1 MKSFQFLAYLSI
13 LLCQNLL
20 AQDGLHGRL
29 EDQNNE
35 SIPFATISF
44 MKLPD
49 STVVTGTTTDLKGE
63 FQLTPSQPGNY
74 ILKFSAIG
82 YSPWSTEE
90 FQVNGKGFDKN
101 FGVIRLEEET
111 TMLDDVLLK
120 TWKQRVKVESDRL
133 VMDVGGTALAAG
145 NTAYELLSRA
155 PGVSVGPGGFLIN
168 GKSGVLVM
176 INDRQTYL
184 SSGELYALLESM
196 PAENIKEIE
205 VIHSPSAKHD
215 AEGVAGIININLKEN
230 ADVGLNGSV
239 YGGFEYNQLQLF
251 NGGVNINYRKNN
263 WNTFLNVD
271 LAQRGYVRE
280 QHQYRIFAGEERAF
294 LDQLGEETSE
304 SFVPSLRLGAD
315 VDINENHRLGV
326 MANLGLRKRNNNWNT
341 LTDLGE
347 LGAGAMLHV
356 DARNKIDDEF
366 RNGRFNVHYTWSPDT
381 LETSL
386 SADLDYVRV
395 ERDQDSRFKNRY
407 TNLVQNSEETENI
420 SNNSISSYDIYAA
433 RLDLNL
439 PLSENSNLE
448 LGGKA
453 SKVTSASE
461 LDFYLEADTNPVLD
475 PERSDHFKYDEK
487 IYAAYASYANQ
498 INDTWKLQLGLRAE
512 KTFSEAN
519 SYSMNQK
526 ITRDYLEFFPNLL
539 VEQKLSENY
548 QLNYSF
554 TRRLSRPNYTF
565 LNPFIFYLDPYTYIV
580 GNPDL
585 RPQFTNSFQI
595 SQSLFKK
602 FNLRLSY
609 DISKDYMGEVPSMN
623 PGTRETVFTTR
634 NMKKYRTY
642 GATLVAPVK
651 ISSFWNINNTL
662 VLNRELYELEINGEP
677 LERKNYYFLAQSNHQ
692 FHLPLEI
699 KMELNG
705 TYRARMYYGVYN
717 IAPRYWVD
725 AGLKRSFLDEKL
737 DVSLRATDIFKTMQ
751 SELEADFL
759 GNHYRMS
766 QYFGNRAISIN
777 LRYNF
782 SKGNT
787 NKQTR
792 SNDTLEEMDR
802 AGVN

>member
-1 MKSFQFLAYLSI
+1 MKFFQFIFYLSFLI
-13 LLCQNLL
+13 CQSLI

-29 EDQNNE
+29 EDQNKE

-44 MKLPD
+44 IKLPD
-49 STVVTGTTTDLKGE
+49 STVVTGTTTDLEGK
-63 FQLTPSQPGNY
+63 FQLTPSETGKY
-74 ILKFSAIG
+74 ILKYSAIG
-82 YSPWSTEE
+82 YSPWFSEE
-90 FQVNGKGFDKN
+90 FQVNGKGFSKN

-133 VMDVGGTALAAG
+133 VMNVGGTALAAG

-155 PGVSVGPGGFLIN
+155 PGVSAGPGGFLIN
-168 GKSGVLVM
+168 GKTGVLVM

-184 SSGELYALLESM
+184 SSAELNALLESM

-215 AEGVAGIININLKEN
+215 AEGVAGILNIKLKKN

-239 YGGFEYNQLQLF
+239 YGGFQYNQLQLF
-251 NGGVNINYRKNN
+251 NGGVNLNYRKDN
-263 WNTFLNVD
+263 WNTFLILD
-271 LAQRGYVRE
+271 LAQRGYIRD
-280 QHQYRIFAGEERAF
+280 QHQYRIFAGEEEPF
-294 LDQLGEETSE
+294 LDQLGEETSK
-304 SFVPSLRLGAD
+304 SFVPSLRLGTD
-315 VDINENHRLGV
+315 LDINDGHSLGL
-326 MANLGLRKRNNNWNT
+326 MASLGLRKRDNNWNT
-341 LTDLGE
+341 LTDLGS

-366 RNGRFNVHYTWSPDT
+366 RNGRFNLHYTWTPDT
-381 LETSL
+381 SGTSL

-395 ERDQDSRFKNRY
+395 ERDQDSRFKNQY
-407 TNLVQNSEETENI
+407 TDLVENSEKTENI
-420 SNNSISSYDIYAA
+420 SNNSISGYDIYAA
-433 RLDLNL
+433 KLDLFL
-439 PLSENSNLE
+439 PLSEDSSLE
-448 LGGKA
+448 FGAKA
-453 SKVTSASE
+453 SKVSSNSE
-461 LDFYLEADTNPVLD
+461 LEFYLEENGNPVLD
-475 PERSDHFKYDEK
+475 PERSDHFNYDEN

-512 KTFSEAN
+512 QTFSEAN
-519 SYSMNQK
+519 SYSMDQQLS
-526 ITRDYLEFFPNLL
+526 RDYLEFFPNLL

-609 DISKDYMGEVPSMN
+609 DLSKDYMGEVPSMD
-623 PGTRETVFTTR
+623 PETRETVFTTR

-642 GATLVAPVK
+642 GATLVAPVEL
-651 ISSFWNINNTL
+651 SSFWNINNTL
-662 VLNRELYELEINGEP
+662 VLNRELYELEINQEP
-677 LERKNYYFLAQSNHQ
+677 QTRENYYFLAQSNHQ
-692 FHLPLEI
+692 INLPLEI

-705 TYRARMYYGVYN
+705 TYRARMYYGVYD
-717 IAPRYWVD
+717 IAPQYWVD
-725 AGLKRSFLDEKL
+725 AGLKKSFLDEKL
-737 DVSLRATDIFKTMQ
+737 DVSLRASDIFKTMH
-751 SELEADFL
+751 SEVEADFL
-759 GNHYRMS
+759 GNHYQMK

-782 SKGNT
+782 SKGNSKKKARAT
-787 NKQTR
+787 
-792 SNDTLEEMDR
+792 DTLEEMSR